1 MKKIILSLL
10 VLVCA
15 TGAFAQGPQ
24 RQPREFKPE
33 DYAVR
38 RADRIKNACATTD
51 DQYQKIYDFY
61 LAEAKAMQ
69 ERMKQARQQP
79 QQQPADMRAAR
90 EETQKRE
97 EAADAAI
104 KAILTEE
111 QIPAYDKMKQEQR
124 QRMQQR
130 QGGPRGPQN
139 GQPGAQGHRHQS
151 GPRGERPQF

>member
-15 TGAFAQGPQ
+15 TSAFAQGPQ

-51 DQYQKIYDFY
+51 EQYQKIYDFY

-69 ERMKQARQQP
+69 ERMTQMRQQP
-79 QQQPADMRAAR
+79 QQQPMDMRAAR
-90 EETQKRE
+90 EEMQKRE

-104 KAILTEE
+104 KAILTAE
-111 QIPAYDKMKQEQR
+111 QIPAYDKMKEEQR
-124 QRMQQR
+124 KRMQQR
-130 QGGPRGPQN
+130 QGGHQNGPRGPQ
-139 GQPGAQGHRHQS
+139 GAQGHRHQS